1 MNSFSSPEVTANT
14 SAKKFF
20 EKFSNLNNLKGFLP
34 KEIEE
39 FESSENSC
47 SFKISKLP
55 KMSLEIIEKIEHTLI
70 KLKSKNSQ
78 IPFLMYCQIKEN
90 TDKESCQVTLI
101 AEMQLNFMIKMMVER
116 PLNKFLYSLSDQ
128 IKKI

>member
-1 MNSFSSPEVTANT
+1 MNSFTSPEVTANT
-14 SAKKFF
+14 SAKNLF
-20 EKFSNLNNLKGFLP
+20 EKFSNLNNLKDFLP

-39 FESSENSC
+39 FESNESSC

-70 KLKSKNSQ
+70 KLKSKDSQ
-78 IPFLMYCQIKEN
+78 IPLLMYCNIQEN
-90 TDKESCQVTLI
+90 IDDKSCQVTLV
-101 AEMQLNFMIKMMVER
+101 AEMKLNFMMKMMVEK
-116 PLNKFLYSLSDQ
+116 PLNQFLCSLSEQ

>member
-1 MNSFSSPEVTANT
+1 MNRFSSPEVTANT
-14 SAKKFF
+14 SAKKLF

-70 KLKSKNSQ
+70 KLKSKDSK

-90 TDKESCQVTLI
+90 TDKESCLVTLI
-101 AEMQLNFMIKMMVER
+101 AEMQLNFMMKMMVEK
-116 PLNKFLYSLSDQ
+116 PLNQFLCSLSDQ

>member
-1 MNSFSSPEVTANT
+1 MNRFSSPEVTANT
-14 SAKKFF
+14 SAKKLF
-20 EKFSNLNNLKGFLP
+20 EKFSNLNNLKDFLP

-70 KLKSKNSQ
+70 KLKSKDSK
-78 IPFLMYCQIKEN
+78 ISFLIYCQIKEN
-90 TDKESCQVTLI
+90 TYKESCLVTLI
-101 AEMQLNFMIKMMVER
+101 AEMQLNFMMKMMVEK
-116 PLNKFLYSLSDQ
+116 PLNQFLCSLSDQ

>member
-14 SAKKFF
+14 SAKNLF
-20 EKFSNLNNLKGFLP
+20 EKFSNLNNLKDFLP

-55 KMSLEIIEKIEHTLI
+55 KMSLEIIEKIEYNLI
-70 KLKSKNSQ
+70 KLKSKDSQ

-101 AEMQLNFMIKMMVER
+101 AEMQLNFMMKMMVER
-116 PLNKFLYSLSDQ
+116 PLNKFLCSLSEQ

>member
-14 SAKKFF
+14 SAKKLF
-20 EKFSNLNNLKGFLP
+20 EKFSNLNNLKDFLP

-39 FESSENSC
+39 FESTESSC

-55 KMSLEIIEKIEHTLI
+55 KMSLEIIEKTEYKLI
-70 KLKSKNSQ
+70 KLKSKDSQ

-90 TDKESCQVTLI
+90 MHKKSCQVTLT
-101 AEMQLNFMIKMMVER
+101 AEMQLNFMMKMMVEK
-116 PLNKFLYSLSDQ
+116 PLNQFLCSLSDQ

>member
-14 SAKKFF
+14 SAKNLF
-20 EKFSNLNNLKGFLP
+20 EKFSNLNNLKDFLP
-34 KEIEE
+34 NEIEE
-39 FESSENSC
+39 FESSESSC

-70 KLKSKNSQ
+70 KLKSKDSQ
-78 IPFLMYCQIKEN
+78 IPLLMYCNIQGNID
-90 TDKESCQVTLI
+90 DKSCQVTLV
-101 AEMQLNFMIKMMVER
+101 AEMKLNFMMKMMVEK
-116 PLNKFLYSLSDQ
+116 PLNQFLCSLSEQ

>member
-1 MNSFSSPEVTANT
+1 MNRFSSPEVTANT
-14 SAKKFF
+14 SAKKLF
-20 EKFSNLNNLKGFLP
+20 EKFSNLNNLKDFLP

-70 KLKSKNSQ
+70 KLKSKDSK

-90 TDKESCQVTLI
+90 TDKESCLVTLI
-101 AEMQLNFMIKMMVER
+101 AEMQLNFMMKMMVEK
-116 PLNKFLYSLSDQ
+116 PLNQFLSSLSDQ